1 METALR
7 PLKNPGAPGLPQQGG
22 ADVNINL
29 AIDLT
34 LDPFQFTM
42 NGAPFIPPSLP
53 VLLQVMSGARTAQE
67 LLPEGSVYTRE

>member
-1 METALR
+1 M
-7 PLKNPGAPGLPQQGG
+7 
-22 ADVNINL
+22 NINL

-34 LDPFQFTM
+34 LDPFQFTV